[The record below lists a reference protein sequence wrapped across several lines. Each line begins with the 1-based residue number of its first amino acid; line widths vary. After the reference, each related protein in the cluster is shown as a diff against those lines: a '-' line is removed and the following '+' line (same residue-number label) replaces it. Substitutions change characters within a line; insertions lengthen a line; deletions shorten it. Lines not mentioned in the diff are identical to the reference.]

1 MDDIYVWE
9 MEIVV
14 HVSLLLMIDAFHCR
28 WDRQLGFCSNHILC
42 FFIVSTDSDI
52 I

>member
-14 HVSLLLMIDAFHCR
+14 HVSLLLMIDAFHYSR
-28 WDRQLGFCSNHILC
+28 NRQVE
-42 FFIVSTDSDI
+42 IVFE
-52 I
+52 